1 MKPPMSVLR
10 RSPWIPVLV
19 LVLTGV
25 LGGCYSHRPVTLD
38 EVTAGDDI
46 RVRVTAREMDRL
58 EAEVPLPD
66 RVFRGTVV
74 GAESGLLL
82 QVPVPGSEA
91 GPTSAGPLFNR
102 IRVAPDGLV
111 EVEVRELDRVRTFGL
126 VAAAAA
132 VATAV
137 GIAAFESPD
146 DPEGEGDKPND
157 NQDLIVFG
165 IPFSFGW

>member
-1 MKPPMSVLR
+1 MNPPTFVRRCTLR
-10 RSPWIPVLV
+10 TPALLLV
-19 LVLTGV
+19 GAV

-38 EVTAGDDI
+38 EVAAGDDV
-46 RVRVTAREMDRL
+46 RVRVTAQEVDRL
-58 EAEVPLPD
+58 EAEIPLPD

-91 GPTSAGPLFNR
+91 TSTSAGPLFNR

-126 VAAAAA
+126 VAAATA
-132 VATAV
+132 VATVV

-165 IPFSFGW
+165 IPLSFGW